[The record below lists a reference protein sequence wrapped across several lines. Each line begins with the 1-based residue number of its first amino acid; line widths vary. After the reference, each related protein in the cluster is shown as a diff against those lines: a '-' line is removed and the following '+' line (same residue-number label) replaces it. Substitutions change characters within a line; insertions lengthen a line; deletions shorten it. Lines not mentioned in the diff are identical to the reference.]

1 MPQGSELKVRVTP
14 RASQNRA
21 TFAAGV
27 LKVHTTAA
35 PVDGQA
41 NKSVI
46 GAVAKALK
54 VPKSTITII
63 RGESSRD
70 KVLYLETLTGEALV
84 KRLQAIE
91 GRKDRP

>member
-46 GAVAKALK
+46 GAVAKVLK

-70 KVLYLETLTGEALV
+70 KVLRFETLSPEELTQ
-84 KRLQAIE
+84 RLKAIE
-91 GRKDRP
+91 DRKDRP